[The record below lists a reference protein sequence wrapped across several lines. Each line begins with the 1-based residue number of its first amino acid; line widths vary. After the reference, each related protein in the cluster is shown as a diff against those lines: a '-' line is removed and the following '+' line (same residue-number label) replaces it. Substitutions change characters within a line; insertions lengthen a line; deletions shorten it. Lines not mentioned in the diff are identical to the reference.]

1 MAAPILRVL
10 EHNALV
16 YRRTY
21 RGTLFTTFLSPVLFL
36 TAMGL
41 GLGALV
47 DRQGGAQLGGV
58 SYLAFLAPGLLAASA
73 MQTGAFENTFPVMAK
88 TTWWKT
94 YDAMLATPLRVR
106 DLVLGDLGWSAIRL
120 TSSAPAFGAVM
131 LLFGAIAPA
140 GALLALPAAVLTGMA
155 FACPIFAFSA
165 TQKKDNGFSVL
176 FRFVI
181 TPLFLFSGTF
191 FPIEQLPDIIEPL
204 AWVTPLY
211 HGVALTR
218 GLALGTLDATA
229 GVIHLAVLLAFTGG
243 GLALAFVALRRR
255 MVK

>member
-1 MAAPILRVL
+1 MAPPVLRVL

-16 YRRTY
+16 YRRTF

-47 DRQGGAQLGGV
+47 DRQGTAQLGGV

-106 DLVLGDLGWSAIRL
+106 DLVIGDLGWSAIRL
-120 TSSAPAFGAVM
+120 TISATAFVVVM
-131 LLFGAIAPA
+131 MLFGAIAPA

-165 TQKKDNGFSVL
+165 TQKKDNAFSVL

-191 FPIEQLPDIIEPL
+191 FPIEQLPDVLEPV

-218 GLALGTLDATA
+218 GLALGTLDPTM
-229 GVIHLAVLLAFTGG
+229 GVIHLAVLLAFIGG

>member
-1 MAAPILRVL
+1 MAPQVLRVL

-16 YRRTY
+16 YRRTF

-47 DRQGGAQLGGV
+47 DRQGTAQLGGV

-120 TSSAPAFGAVM
+120 TISATAFVAVM
-131 LLFGAIAPA
+131 MVFGAIAPA

-165 TQKKDNGFSVL
+165 TQKKDNAFSVL

-191 FPIEQLPDIIEPL
+191 FPIEQLPDVIEPV

-218 GLALGTLDATA
+218 GLALGTLDPTMGA
-229 GVIHLAVLLAFTGG
+229 IHLAVLLAFIGG

-255 MVK
+255 MVT

>member
-1 MAAPILRVL
+1 MAPPVLRVL

-16 YRRTY
+16 YRRTF

-120 TSSAPAFGAVM
+120 TISATAFVAVM
-131 LLFGAIAPA
+131 MLFGAIAPA
-140 GALLALPAAVLTGMA
+140 GALFALPAAVLTGMA

-165 TQKKDNGFSVL
+165 TQKKDNAFSVL
-176 FRFVI
+176 FRFII

-191 FPIEQLPDIIEPL
+191 FPIEQLPDVIEPV

-218 GLALGTLDATA
+218 GLALGTLDPAA
-229 GVIHLAVLLAFTGG
+229 GAIHLAVLLAFIGG
-243 GLALAFVALRRR
+243 GLALAFLALRRR
-255 MVK
+255 MVT

>member
-1 MAAPILRVL
+1 VAPPVLRVL

-16 YRRTY
+16 YRRTF

-120 TSSAPAFGAVM
+120 TISATAFVAVM
-131 LLFGAIAPA
+131 MLFGAIAPA
-140 GALLALPAAVLTGMA
+140 GALFALPAAVLTGMA

-165 TQKKDNGFSVL
+165 TQKKDNAFSVL
-176 FRFVI
+176 FRFII

-191 FPIEQLPDIIEPL
+191 FPIEQLPDVIEPV

-218 GLALGTLDATA
+218 GLALGTLDPAA
-229 GVIHLAVLLAFTGG
+229 GAIHLAVLLAFIGG
-243 GLALAFVALRRR
+243 GLALAFLALRRR
-255 MVK
+255 MVT

>member
-1 MAAPILRVL
+1 MAPPVLRVL

-16 YRRTY
+16 YRRTF

-120 TSSAPAFGAVM
+120 TISATAFVAVM
-131 LLFGAIAPA
+131 MLFGAIAPA

-165 TQKKDNGFSVL
+165 TQKKDNAFSVL

-191 FPIEQLPDIIEPL
+191 FPIEQLPDVVEPV

-218 GLALGTLDATA
+218 GLALGTLDPTMGA
-229 GVIHLAVLLAFTGG
+229 IHLAVLLLFIGG

>member
-1 MAAPILRVL
+1 VLRVL

-16 YRRTY
+16 YRRTF

-47 DRQGGAQLGGV
+47 DRQGTAQLGGV
-58 SYLAFLAPGLLAASA
+58 SYLAFLAPGLLAASS

-120 TSSAPAFGAVM
+120 TISATAFVAVM
-131 LLFGAIAPA
+131 MLFGAIAPA

-165 TQKKDNGFSVL
+165 TQKKDNAFSVL

-191 FPIEQLPDIIEPL
+191 FPIEQLPDVIEPV

-218 GLALGTLDATA
+218 GLALGTLDPTMGA
-229 GVIHLAVLLAFTGG
+229 IHLAVLLAFIGG

-255 MVK
+255 MVT